1 MAQFLNTTGVSYHLE
16 RIIDGA
22 NERLVI
28 ISPYLRVNDRIKGLL
43 EDKDR
48 LRIDVWVI
56 YGKNELRPE
65 ENNWLRSMTSIK
77 TGSYRISMLNAI

>member
-1 MAQFLNTTGVSYHLE
+1 MAKFLDTPGVSFRLSE
-16 RIIDGA
+16 IIKNA
-22 NERLVI
+22 RERLVI
-28 ISPYLRVNDRIKGLL
+28 ISPFLRVNDRIKELL

-65 ENNWLRSMTSIK
+65 EK
-77 TGSYRISMLNAI
+77 